1 MKNIVFEN
9 NTNKEI
15 DLTHLENIL
24 EYLEIGEIEFVLTDN
39 DEIQEIN
46 KTTRNQDKPTDV
58 LSFPYEEM
66 PGVPIGSIVISD
78 NFVEKYS
85 LEYNHSY
92 EDELLLLF
100 IHGALHLIGYDHEVD
115 NGEHR
120 EKEAE
125 VIKHFNLP
133 DSLIIRNS

>member
-9 NTNKEI
+9 NTNKDI
-15 DLTHLENIL
+15 DLKHLENIL
-24 EYLEIGEIEFVLTDN
+24 KYLEIREIEFILTDN
-39 DEIQEIN
+39 NEIQEIN

-66 PGVPIGSIVISD
+66 PGAPIGSIVISD